1 VSIQS
6 RRRLLI
12 RTSVLVLVLAAA
24 VGLAFIGKRHMLV
37 FDNQKITRNERVI
50 PPLKAARVT
59 IDGHVLEVEE
69 DDRGALEVIGMNH
82 DLLVEVFNEE
92 GQLERQVTFPLRL
105 KLEKMLFISLP
116 ILVEGKESP
125 YFQR

>member
-1 VSIQS
+1 M
-6 RRRLLI
+6 
-12 RTSVLVLVLAAA
+12 T
-24 VGLAFIGKRHMLV
+24 
-37 FDNQKITRNERVI
+37 E
-50 PPLKAARVT
+50 
-59 IDGHVLEVEE
+59 
-69 DDRGALEVIGMNH
+69 ALEVIGMNH